1 MALRDGG
8 GAAVLKRKM
17 RGFSEAVIKSHCG
30 TLPSDT
36 KADAVSGFTFPHFC
50 ANFFE
55 SRTLAMKCAYST

>member
-17 RGFSEAVIKSHCG
+17 RGFAEAARTSHCG

-36 KADAVSGFTFPHFC
+36 KAEAVSGFTFPHFRD
-50 ANFFE
+50 NFFW
-55 SRTLAMKCAYST
+55 SRIWL